1 MATKV
6 KVKNVSVL
14 QDSVKQVDIDGVP
27 TLQYQAN
34 GYIYVDGNPYVG
46 NADYPLNDPIKPE
59 MVTMKTFFDLTCPPA
74 QILEI
79 NQVAAVEA
87 QKWLDIND
95 PEVI

>member
-6 KVKNVSVL
+6 KVKNVEVL
-14 QDSVKQVDIDGVP
+14 QNSVKEVVIDGTP
-27 TLQYQAN
+27 MLQYQAN

-79 NQVAAVEA
+79 NQVAAVKA
-87 QKWLDIND
+87 QEWLDANY
-95 PEVI
+95 PEI